1 MQALQLLLLLMLQG
15 TVLHVL
21 RLEGRHLPAF
31 RTPALG
37 STLDTGTAV
46 AVAVNEPATVVTL
59 EVAAGGGGRH
69 ISLVSAVSEFD
80 FD

>member
-1 MQALQLLLLLMLQG
+1 MFSDCRG
-15 TVLHVL
+15 VFCPPFV
-21 RLEGRHLPAF
+21 P
-31 RTPALG
+31 PPLG
-37 STLDTGTAV
+37 STLDTGAAV
-46 AVAVNEPATVVTL
+46 AVAVNEPATAVTL